1 MLHQR
6 KIQIIE
12 MLPQRKFQIN
22 KMLPQRKFQHKQ
34 QQVNLS
40 ISDGRFL
47 HFVGLP

>member
-1 MLHQR
+1 
-6 KIQIIE
+6 
-12 MLPQRKFQIN
+12 MLPQRKIQNTEMLPLRKFQN
-22 KMLPQRKFQHKQ
+22 AKMLPQRKFQHKQ